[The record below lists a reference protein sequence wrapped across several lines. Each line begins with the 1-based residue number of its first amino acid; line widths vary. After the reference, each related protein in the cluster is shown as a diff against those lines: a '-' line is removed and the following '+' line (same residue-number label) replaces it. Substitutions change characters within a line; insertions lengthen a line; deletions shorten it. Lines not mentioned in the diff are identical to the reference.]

1 MPPATQTSVALA
13 SMALHQFALQA
24 LAAVAGLF
32 PADDVVIQ
40 IFGLWDRKTRRFV
53 ARAAV
58 KVRSESMR
66 CVSLAGVG
74 AWRSGEKAVS
84 TAPVVLIRPP
94 DSRGHCAV
102 SQWPRLAGRA

>member
-1 MPPATQTSVALA
+1 MPPATQTNVALTT
-13 SMALHQFALQA
+13 MDLQQFALQA
-24 LAAVAGLF
+24 RAAVAGLF
-32 PADDVVIQ
+32 PADDVAIP
-40 IFGLWDRKTRRFV
+40 IFGLWDRKSRRFV
-53 ARAAV
+53 ARNACKA
-58 KVRSESMR
+58 RSESMR

-102 SQWPRLAGRA
+102 SQWPRHAGRA